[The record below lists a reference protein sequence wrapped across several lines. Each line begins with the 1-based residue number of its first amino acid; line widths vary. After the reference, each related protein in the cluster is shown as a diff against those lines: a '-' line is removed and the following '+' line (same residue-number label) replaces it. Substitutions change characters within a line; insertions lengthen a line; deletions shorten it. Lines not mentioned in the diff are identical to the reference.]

1 MKVLLPQP
9 FANPDWPQP
18 GGYASHAMYHLQ
30 LGNSLHVVW
39 TKSIGAAAD
48 SEQKILSEPVVA
60 DGRVFA
66 IDAESRVSA
75 LNADTGAEIWHVD
88 VAKDVD
94 SDKLLGGGVAYDSGR
109 VVVATS
115 FGDVIALDAGTGR
128 ELWRRSVGRADA
140 HRSRPS
146 PTAASSS

>member
-1 MKVLLPQP
+1 MRRLALALATLALLSGCQTAKSFLGLGTYHKPLPGERVAVLQVNNAQAADPSLAETKVLLPPP

-18 GGYASHAMYHLQ
+18 GGYANHAMYHLQ

-39 TKSIGAAAD
+39 TKSIGSGVD

-75 LNADTGAEIWHVD
+75 LNADTGAEIWHVN
-88 VAKDVD
+88 VAKD
-94 SDKLLGGGVAYDSGR
+94 
-109 VVVATS
+109 
-115 FGDVIALDAGTGR
+115 
-128 ELWRRSVGRADA
+128 
-140 HRSRPS
+140 
-146 PTAASSS
+146 